1 MKLFPAGTLAALLL
15 TAPAVLAG
23 QDTTARYIAVWASG
37 PISVDGRLDEAAWAG
52 AAWSAAFTDI
62 EGALRPDPRYLTRM
76 KLVWDSTALYVA
88 AELEEPDLWATLT
101 ERDAVIYH
109 DNDFEVFLD
118 PDGDGLAYF
127 ELEINALGT
136 VWDLFLP
143 KPYRHGGHAVNQ
155 WDIAGL
161 RSAVALR
168 GTLNQ
173 PADRDSSWTVELA
186 IPFEA
191 LAAGAAAPGVPAD
204 GTRWRVNFSRVEW
217 DLDVRG
223 GEYRKAIDPA
233 SGRPAREHNWVWS
246 PQGVVDMHRPE
257 RWGVVEFRDRRKGG
271 E

>member
-1 MKLFPAGTLAALLL
+1 MNVAPAGALAALLL
-15 TAPAVLAG
+15 GAPALLAG
-23 QDTTARYIAVWASG
+23 QDTTTRYVAVRASG
-37 PISVDGRLDEAAWAG
+37 PIVVDGRLDEPAWAE
-52 AAWSAAFTDI
+52 AAWSAPFTDI
-62 EGALRPDPRYLTRM
+62 EGAIRPAPRHLTRM
-76 KLVWDSTALYVA
+76 KLVWDSAALYIG
-88 AELEEPDLWATLT
+88 AELEEPDLWGTLT

-143 KPYRHGGHAVNQ
+143 KPYRAGGHAVNE

-161 RSAVALR
+161 RSAVALQ
-168 GTLNQ
+168 GTLNN

-191 LAAGAAAPGVPAD
+191 LAAGGVATAVPGD
-204 GTRWRVNFSRVEW
+204 GTQWRVNFSRVQW
-217 DLDVRG
+217 DLDVSD
-223 GEYRKAIDPA
+223 GEYRKVIDRA

-246 PQGVVDMHRPE
+246 PQGVIDMHRPE
-257 RWGVVEFRDRRKGG
+257 RWGVVEFSSSG
-271 E
+271 EEP